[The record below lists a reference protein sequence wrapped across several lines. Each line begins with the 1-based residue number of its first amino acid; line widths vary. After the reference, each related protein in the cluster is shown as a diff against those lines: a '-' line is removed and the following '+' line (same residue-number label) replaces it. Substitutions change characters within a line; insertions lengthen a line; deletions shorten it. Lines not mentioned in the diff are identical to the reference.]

1 MVITAMAIEIEN
13 TANIASPVN
22 SVRIQDGSA
31 NRPINPLKKVV
42 LSLEERRMKSEVL
55 WRLRRL

>member
-31 NRPINPLKKVV
+31 NRPRNLLDGVA
-42 LSLEERRMKSEVL
+42 LSLEVRRMKSEVL
-55 WRLRRL
+55 